1 MEKSSLEFAKEEV
14 QTAEKEL
21 AASKRFHAIA
31 WCREHPE
38 LPENELL
45 DYLQTYIWN
54 EKYPAKAE
62 IAGGF
67 KSIKCSFHPSTS
79 SCMLLGRAA
88 ISSSKCFVC

>member
-31 WCREHPE
+31 WCREHAE
-38 LPENELL
+38 LPVNELL

-62 IAGGF
+62 I
-67 KSIKCSFHPSTS
+67 
-79 SCMLLGRAA
+79 
-88 ISSSKCFVC
+88 